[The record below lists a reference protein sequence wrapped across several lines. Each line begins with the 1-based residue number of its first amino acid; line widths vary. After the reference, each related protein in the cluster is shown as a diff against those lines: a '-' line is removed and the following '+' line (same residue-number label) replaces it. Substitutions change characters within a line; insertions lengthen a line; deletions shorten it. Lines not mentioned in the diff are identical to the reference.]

1 MRVRA
6 RRAIAAGLVGLAGV
20 GLLGHLALSLLTD
33 WRVRLHTLVKL
44 DPPPAALTVDAGE
57 VALTVTGALLR
68 ERAADGTLVLRA
80 WAPNPVVRV
89 TRASGRQPIRLHVE
103 NLPERATLDASG
115 PIDERRSGTAR
126 TLSFDGA
133 ETRRLAFRVPDDAVT
148 FAVLGDT
155 GDSAVFAQALHA
167 TKLRGGDFL
176 IHAGDV
182 VYEDEQ
188 MPAIAG
194 ILAGA
199 PVPVYVVRGN
209 HDYRN
214 AQRIAFLQ
222 SLGPPY
228 YVIGMGG
235 ATVVVLD
242 NAGEYLPT
250 FWRRSSQ
257 YRWWRERLAE
267 PRAGPLFVAMHKPP
281 FDRRTG
287 PRRAPMLDKPF
298 ALALMADFKAAGV
311 DAVLTGHVHE
321 THLWIEDGIP
331 YVVVGEGM
339 SYSERPEGSRMAWIH
354 VRGWTV
360 EVEQVPIWRR

>member
-6 RRAIAAGLVGLAGV
+6 GRAIAAGLVGLAGV

-155 GDSAVFAQALHA
+155 GDSAVFSQAL
-167 TKLRGGDFL
+167 
-176 IHAGDV
+176 
-182 VYEDEQ
+182 
-188 MPAIAG
+188 AIAG

-214 AQRIAFLQ
+214 ARRIAFLRR
-222 SLGPPY
+222 LGPPY
-228 YVIGMGG
+228 YVIRMGG

-267 PRAGPLFVAMHKPP
+267 PRAGPLLVAMHKPP

-287 PRRAPMLDKPF
+287 PRRAPMLDEPF
-298 ALALMADFKAAGV
+298 ARALMADFKAAGV
-311 DAVLTGHVHE
+311 EAVLTGHVHE
-321 THLWIEDGIP
+321 THLWVEDGIP

-339 SYSERPEGSRMAWIH
+339 SYPERAEGSRMAWVR